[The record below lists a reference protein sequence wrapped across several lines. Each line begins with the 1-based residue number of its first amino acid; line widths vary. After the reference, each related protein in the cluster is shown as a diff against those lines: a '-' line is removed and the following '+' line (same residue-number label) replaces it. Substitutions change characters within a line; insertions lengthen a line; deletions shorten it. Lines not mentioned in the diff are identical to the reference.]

1 MRKCF
6 LLFLI
11 CFTIR
16 AWALPD
22 VPEEAKKEL
31 GSTYGVPQMDGFVF
45 IEGKYIA
52 PPYSV
57 SRKGNGIFINR
68 IQIAQPVAWTAVG
81 GSVPEPPPQPSV
93 KKATDGDFE
102 EVEEPPA
109 PAPAADAPAEKPDGE
124 NNEVVDEQAAP
135 AENKESDTV
144 KKKIDDL
151 FADDE
156 DEPAAPPA
164 PKAGLP
170 RAPATPQE
178 GKVAKVTAPV
188 SVADAPAKKAEL
200 RQNLDKLRLH
210 YENSL
215 KQNNFFFFSESHS
228 VISGNSGSSRTLIYA
243 LPSALRSARS
253 AEDLLARLQRQ
264 GVYFL
269 DLPTAVQLFR
279 NRLSFPQLEQ
289 RLETVKQKEAS
300 EAAAR
305 RAKRGY

>member
-1 MRKCF
+1 MKNCF
-6 LLFLI
+6 LLFWI
-11 CFTIR
+11 GFTVC

-31 GSTYGVPQMDGFVF
+31 GSTYGVPQVDGFVF

-57 SRKGNGIFINR
+57 SRKGNGVFINR
-68 IQIAQPVAWTAVG
+68 IQIAQPVSWTAVG
-81 GSVPEPPPQPSV
+81 GTVPEPPKTSV
-93 KKATDGDFE
+93 KKETDGDFE
-102 EVEEPPA
+102 EVEETPV
-109 PAPAADAPAEKPDGE
+109 PAAGTPAEKNENDNGE
-124 NNEVVDEQAAP
+124 VANEQAAAP
-135 AENKESDTV
+135 AGNKEADTV

-156 DEPAAPPA
+156 DEPAASPA
-164 PKAGLP
+164 PKPVARPPALTTGAKTA
-170 RAPATPQE
+170 APNS
-178 GKVAKVTAPV
+178 VSAPV
-188 SVADAPAKKAEL
+188 PVADAPAKKAEL

-215 KQNNFFFFSESHS
+215 KQNHFFFFSESHS
-228 VISGNSGSSRTLIYA
+228 VITGNSGSSRTLIYA
-243 LPSALRSARS
+243 LPSALRAARS
-253 AEDLLARLQRQ
+253 AEDLLLRLQRQ

-269 DLPTAVQLFR
+269 DLPTAAQLFR
-279 NRLSFPQLEQ
+279 NRLSFPMLEQ

-305 RAKRGY
+305 KMKRGY